1 MHPGK
6 LDIVYT
12 NTAVRSIL
20 LAAKIDGMVK
30 GGGKHVHEPACSL
43 GQVRAI
49 LTMALL
55 TVAIL
60 TLAILTSAILTMA
73 QVRTLTLETEKPARL
88 MVDGD
93 IIGATPLTVTILP
106 GSFTLFTPESPAPS

>member
-1 MHPGK
+1 M
-6 LDIVYT
+6 VYT
-12 NTAVRSIL
+12 NAPIRSIL
-20 LAAKIDGMVK
+20 KAAKIDGMVK

-55 TVAIL
+55 TVAIP
-60 TLAILTSAILTMA
+60 ASALLTMA

>member
-43 GQVRAI
+43 TQVRTI

-55 TVAIL
+55 AVAIL
-60 TLAILTSAILTMA
+60 TLAILTMA

-93 IIGATPLTVTILP
+93 IIGTTPLTVTILS
-106 GSFTLFTPESPAPS
+106 GAFTLFTPESPAPS